1 MARPPQREPN
11 PAVTAEQTAEC
22 YELKLRGWTHR
33 RIAAHLGVSVGTVHN
48 RIQSEIDARVQP
60 LAEEMRA
67 VTADRLDHMRRK
79 VHEVLDR
86 HHVTV
91 SNGKVIYLGNE
102 PLQDDGPV
110 LAAVDRLNR
119 IEERWAKLWGLDAPQ
134 QLDIVQEQ
142 RIDLDGQ
149 LVADALAAAFEALD
163 LSDEQRATALEAA
176 KARLQEAS

>member
-11 PAVTAEQTAEC
+11 PAVIADQTAEC

-33 RIAAHLGVSVGTVHN
+33 QIAAHLGLSVGTVHN

-60 LAEEMRA
+60 LAAEMRA

-91 SNGKVIYLGNE
+91 SNGKVIYLGDE

-119 IEERWAKLWGLDAPQ
+119 IEERWAKLFGLDAPQ

-142 RIDLDGQ
+142 RIDLDSE
-149 LVADALAAAFEALD
+149 LVADALDAVFNALD
-163 LSDEQRATALEAA
+163 LTEEQRATALGVAQQRLSEAG
-176 KARLQEAS
+176 